1 MPIEPGSET
10 TMTVIQEATVAER
23 VAQALEFLDQAEA
36 EFAVGDTRQAAEKLY
51 GASVQAIIAASL
63 QRGWDYQSHRA
74 NKNAARQL
82 ADEYGDLFL
91 TAGFTAAEKLHIH
104 FHHGDMEDYQIT
116 ADRYAVRKYVER
128 MVKLVGEYETNRTV

>member
-1 MPIEPGSET
+1 
-10 TMTVIQEATVAER
+10 MTVIEDTTVAER
-23 VAQALEFLDQAEA
+23 VAQALEFMDQAEA

-51 GASVQAIIAASL
+51 GAAVQAIIAASR
-63 QRGWDYQSHRA
+63 QRGWDFQSHRA

-82 ADEYGDLFL
+82 AEEYDDPFL
-91 TAGFTAAEKLHIH
+91 SAGFTAAEKFHIH

-128 MVKLVGEYETNRTV
+128 MVRLVEEYEANRRV

>member
-1 MPIEPGSET
+1 
-10 TMTVIQEATVAER
+10 MTVIQEATVAER

-36 EFAVGDTRQAAEKLY
+36 EFAVRDTRQAAEKLY

-82 ADEYGDLFL
+82 ADEYDDLFL
-91 TAGFTAAEKLHIH
+91 ATGFTAAEKLHIH
-104 FHHGDMEDYQIT
+104 FHHGDMEDYQI
-116 ADRYAVRKYVER
+116 ASDRYAVRRYVEH
-128 MVKLVGEYETNRTV
+128 MVELVEEYEANRTL